1 MRLSVVGTIALLLL
15 VAGAPLSAQD
25 RETQITAW
33 ASQVEIQGDN
43 ELEGGFTTE
52 FDDSIAMGLSV
63 NRYVARMIS
72 VEAAI
77 FNIRNDVS
85 LMVGDSPIDLGDVS
99 LTPISIGAQVHLAGR
114 SRIDPYVGAGGA
126 YVIAGDLF
134 SPDLEAA
141 GLGRLELE
149 SKASWYVNAG
159 IGIQFSQG
167 FGVVLEGRQF
177 QYETSSRSTT
187 TGVEQELDLTPRL
200 LSLGLRFRF

>member
-1 MRLSVVGTIALLLL
+1 MRLSVAGTITLLLL
-15 VAGAPLSAQD
+15 AAGAPLYAQD
-25 RETQITAW
+25 RDTQITAF

-52 FDDSIAMGLSV
+52 FDDSIGMGLSV
-63 NRYVARMIS
+63 HRFVARMIS

-85 LMVGDSPIDLGDVS
+85 LMAGNAPIDLGDVS
-99 LTPISIGAQVHLAGR
+99 LTPVSIGAQLHLAGR
-114 SRIDPYVGAGGA
+114 SRIDPYIGAGGA

-149 SKASWYVNAG
+149 SKPTWYVNAG
-159 IGIQFSQG
+159 IGIQVSQG
-167 FGVVLEGRQF
+167 FGIVLEGRQL

>member
-1 MRLSVVGTIALLLL
+1 MRLSVAATIALVLL
-15 VAGAPLSAQD
+15 VAGAPLYAQD
-25 RETQITAW
+25 RDTQITAF

-52 FDDSIAMGLSV
+52 FDDSIGMGLSV
-63 NRYVARMIS
+63 HRFVARMIS

-77 FNIRNDVS
+77 FNLRNDVN
-85 LMVGDSPIDLGDVS
+85 LMAGNAPIDLGDVS
-99 LTPISIGAQVHLAGR
+99 LTPVSLGAQLHLAGR
-114 SRIDPYVGAGGA
+114 SRIDPYIGAGGA

-149 SKASWYVNAG
+149 SKATWYVNAG
-159 IGIQFSQG
+159 IGIQVSQG
-167 FGVVLEGRQF
+167 FGIVLEGRQL